1 MRRGFQSGTR
11 FGLGRE
17 SQDPEVSLV
26 ALIDV
31 LLVVIIFL
39 LLTTTYARWSW
50 LPLELPGTQAPS
62 HAMPGSIEA
71 AVLRDGSLRVGEKQL
86 AGGADLKEVL
96 GALQMAKNRSGA
108 AAGAEALDP
117 SALDGKALDRTALD
131 PSALDR
137 TLLIYADRNA
147 PHGAV
152 VHLMDAAR
160 AAGFSRVAF
169 VGRRQ

>member
-1 MRRGFQSGTR
+1 MRRGFQSGYR

-39 LLTTTYARWSW
+39 LLTTTYAHWSW

-62 HAMPGSIEA
+62 HTMPGAIEA

-117 SALDGKALDRTALD
+117 SALD
-131 PSALDR
+131 R

-152 VHLMDAAR
+152 VLLMDAAR
-160 AAGFSRVAF
+160 AAGFSRIAF